1 MTCRPTLSEPITIA
15 EWWKN
20 RGGESVRVTLST
32 YAGRRNLVDLR
43 TWFTADGKLQPG
55 KGFAADVRHL
65 PRLAAALAKAVAK
78 ATELG
83 LLPDNNTDAEA
94 AE

>member
-1 MTCRPTLSEPITIA
+1 MTRPTLSEAITVS

-20 RGGESVRVTLST
+20 RGGESVRLTLST
-32 YAGRRNLVDLR
+32 YADRNLVDLR

-65 PRLAAALAKAVAK
+65 PRLAAALAKAEAK

-83 LLPDNNTDAEA
+83 LLPANATMTTGA
-94 AE
+94 AQ

>member
-1 MTCRPTLSEPITIA
+1 
-15 EWWKN
+15 
-20 RGGESVRVTLST
+20 VRVTLST
-32 YAGRRNLVDLR
+32 YADGNLVDLR

-55 KGFAADVRHL
+55 KGFAADACHL

-83 LLPDNNTDAEA
+83 LLPVNNNDADA
-94 AE
+94 AQ